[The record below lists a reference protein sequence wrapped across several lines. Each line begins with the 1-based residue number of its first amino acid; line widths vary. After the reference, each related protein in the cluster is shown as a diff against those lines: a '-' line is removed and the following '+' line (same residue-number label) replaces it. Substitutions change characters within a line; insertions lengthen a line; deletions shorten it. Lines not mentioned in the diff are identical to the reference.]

1 MISHKKTQ
9 TNKSKK
15 MTTKRIS
22 KPVKKRKSKQVG
34 NTLRPNKT
42 KNISKTCNDDEADLA
57 FLKRMTG
64 ASCIDTGN
72 LFIRQVISCLPEEL
86 HAEGNVID
94 VAMSMLLDIKPKDE
108 LEGMLA
114 AQMIAVQVTSM
125 NMSSR
130 IMTKGQSREGIA
142 SYVNNMTKL
151 MRTFTT
157 QLEAL
162 QKYRGKCNQTIQV
175 QHVQVNDG
183 GQAVVGNVQ
192 GGGDNG

>member
-1 MISHKKTQ
+1 MRSVMMNIPYVHK
-9 TNKSKK
+9 
-15 MTTKRIS
+15 
-22 KPVKKRKSKQVG
+22 PFC
-34 NTLRPNKT
+34 PN
-42 KNISKTCNDDEADLA
+42 
-57 FLKRMTG
+57 
-64 ASCIDTGN
+64 
-72 LFIRQVISCLPEEL
+72 P
-86 HAEGNVID
+86 
-94 VAMSMLLDIKPKDE
+94 KPKDE

-130 IMTKGQSREGIA
+130 IMTKGQSREGIT

-157 QLEAL
+157 QLEAF

-192 GGGDNG
+192 GGRGNE